1 MVAQNKMM
9 ILNLLCAG
17 VLVTSTFPD
26 ATVTHNGAA
35 YTLANSYVQVVFS
48 GASINSLKG
57 DFQGKGQYG
66 EVQLKNEVPSIT
78 VPFFIAFFIVHT

>member
-1 MVAQNKMM
+1 MVAVLTMM
-9 ILNLLCAG
+9 CAS
-17 VLVTSTFPD
+17 VLVTSSFPD
-26 ATVTHNGAA
+26 ATVTHNGGA

-66 EVQLKNEVPSIT
+66 EVQR
-78 VPFFIAFFIVHT
+78 